1 MSKLIF
7 TSPLSLLPLIILT
20 MELSS
25 FPAIDASPVSRRPSS
40 FVSGPHVE
48 KLPVELLIEIFAL
61 CAAEDSDAPL
71 TLGTVCSTWNEIVNG
86 SPRVWQVVILDDSEK
101 SFATSQSRAKI
112 WISRSAPLQFDLK
125 LNVKDADNV
134 LHPLA
139 PFLPVLDRWRRLTIT
154 GAFQKC
160 FHLSDASSRR
170 SLLKEFNISIEDDA
184 VDDHVFP
191 RTHTQSLQ
199 NHPRMNIRFTHSP
212 QASDS
217 LLSTPLRFTSLKIT
231 DWQHWPRQGP
241 SFTAVCSLLRACPQL
256 ESFTFYGWMDHRRYG
271 SLPLVY
277 LPSLHTM
284 NIHESPYARVILSTI
299 HAPALSEL
307 YLDELNMCLDDGFLG
322 KPDDIENDPHDCV
335 MVCRWSNHATGNGLR
350 RLIAHCNPPLK
361 TLVMS
366 SSDIRFKD
374 YLHVFERT
382 TELEDLR
389 LICSQMWFDD
399 MVVKLLEPYAASKS
413 PVHSLDVRLPCLRHL
428 EIRSTS
434 HISGDAIVRSVSK
447 RVAFTNQLTYTLEVV
462 IISDCEKFG
471 AQHEARL
478 MQVLGPRFRPE

>member
-1 MSKLIF
+1 
-7 TSPLSLLPLIILT
+7 

-25 FPAIDASPVSRRPSS
+25 SPAIDASPVSRRPSS

-48 KLPVELLIEIFAL
+48 KLPVELLIELFAL

-71 TLGTVCSTWNEIVNG
+71 TLGTVCSTWNEIING
-86 SPRVWQVVILDDSEK
+86 SPRVWQVVILDDSEN
-101 SFATSQSRAKI
+101 
-112 WISRSAPLQFDLK
+112 RSAPLQFDLK

-217 LLSTPLRFTSLKIT
+217 LLSQI
-231 DWQHWPRQGP
+231 G
-241 SFTAVCSLLRACPQL
+241 
-256 ESFTFYGWMDHRRYG
+256 
-271 SLPLVY
+271 
-277 LPSLHTM
+277 
-284 NIHESPYARVILSTI
+284 SPYARVILSTI

-366 SSDIRFKD
+366 SSDIRLKD

-413 PVHSLDVRLPCLRHL
+413 PVHSLDVRLPRLRHL

-447 RVAFTNQLTYTLEVV
+447 RVAFTDQLTYTLEVV

>member
-1 MSKLIF
+1 
-7 TSPLSLLPLIILT
+7 

-25 FPAIDASPVSRRPSS
+25 SPAIDASPVSRRPSS

-48 KLPVELLIEIFAL
+48 KLPVELLIELFAL

-71 TLGTVCSTWNEIVNG
+71 TLGTVCSTWNEIING
-86 SPRVWQVVILDDSEK
+86 SPRVWQVVILDDSEN
-101 SFATSQSRAKI
+101 
-112 WISRSAPLQFDLK
+112 WSAPLQFDLK

-139 PFLPVLDRWRRLTIT
+139 PFLPVLDCWGQLTIT
-154 GAFQKC
+154 
-160 FHLSDASSRR
+160 DASSRR

-184 VDDHVFP
+184 VDDH
-191 RTHTQSLQ
+191 
-199 NHPRMNIRFTHSP
+199 
-212 QASDS
+212 
-217 LLSTPLRFTSLKIT
+217 IT
-231 DWQHWPRQGP
+231 DWQHWPRQEP

-284 NIHESPYARVILSTI
+284 NIHESPYAQVILSTI

-366 SSDIRFKD
+366 SSDIRLKD

-413 PVHSLDVRLPCLRHL
+413 PVHSLDVRLPRLRHL

-447 RVAFTNQLTYTLEVV
+447 RVAFTDQLTYTLEVV

-478 MQVLGPRFRPE
+478 MQPLSILNMVITSTFPDAV